1 MRNCWEIKACPASHY
16 MECSAYSQ
24 NKNCWDVK
32 EGCICASY
40 RGCEECPIY
49 QEHASEQED

>member
-16 MECSAYSQ
+16 MECGAYSQ